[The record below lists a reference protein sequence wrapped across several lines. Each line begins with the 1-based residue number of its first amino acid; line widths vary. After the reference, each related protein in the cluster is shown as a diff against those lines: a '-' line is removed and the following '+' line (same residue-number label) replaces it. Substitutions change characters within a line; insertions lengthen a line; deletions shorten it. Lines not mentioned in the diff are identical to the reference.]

1 MNYSLVKDLL
11 SLVEHFESE
20 NSLNIQELNVE
31 NFLEWSWEKKAQK
44 KINYEKETLWEG
56 KESGRSPESVISTL
70 FVRLNRYAKKY
81 SKAAISHSDFS
92 TQDDFIYLISL
103 RTSGPMTKTQLI
115 KKNIHDKSAGNLIIT
130 RLLQR
135 GWVQQENS
143 SFDNRAKVLCIT
155 ETGIDVL
162 EGQMRKIRLAT
173 QIVSGNLNESE
184 KIELIRLL
192 NKLTKFHEQIWDQNP
207 PSENLLDFVDKQY
220 MIAN

>member
-1 MNYSLVKDLL
+1 MNYSLLKDLL
-11 SLVEHFESE
+11 SLAEDFEFE
-20 NSLNIQELNVE
+20 NSICPHELSVE
-31 NFLEWSWEKKAQK
+31 DFLEWCSEKRTQK
-44 KINYEKETLWEG
+44 KINYTDETLWEG

-81 SKAAISHSDFS
+81 SKAAILNSDFS

-103 RTSGPMTKTQLI
+103 RTSGSMTKTQLI
-115 KKNIHDKSAGNLIIT
+115 KKNIHEKSAGTLVIT
-130 RLLQR
+130 RLLER

-143 SFDNRAKVLCIT
+143 SLDNRAKVLCIT
-155 ETGIDVL
+155 EKGVDVL
-162 EGQMRKIRLAT
+162 EGQMRNIRRAT
-173 QIVSGNLNESE
+173 NIVSGNLSESE

-192 NKLTKFHEQIWDQNP
+192 GKLTKFHEQIWDQNP